1 MTDHVSV
8 DYLVNDATVLS
19 PLMTLVML
27 VLFVALV
34 AWVMK
39 GLLITPEGGAPD
51 ENSSLEDAERRFAK
65 GEISREELEKLQR
78 GAS

>member
-8 DYLVNDATVLS
+8 DYFVNDATVFS
-19 PLMTLVML
+19 PLVTLVML
-27 VLFVALV
+27 VLFVAIV
-34 AWVMK
+34 AWAMK
-39 GLLITPEGGAPD
+39 GLLITPDDGATN
-51 ENSSLEDAERRFAK
+51 ENSPAEDAERRFAK

>member
-8 DYLVNDATVLS
+8 DYLVNDATVFS
-19 PLMTLVML
+19 PLVTLVML
-27 VLFVALV
+27 VLFVAIV

-39 GLLITPEGGAPD
+39 GLLITPGNDAPN
-51 ENSSLEDAERRFAK
+51 ENSPAEDAERRFAK